1 MEHEKRLKAGEKM
14 PFKKVI
20 YCNIGNPQSLEQKPI
35 TFHRQVLSL
44 VDYPELLS
52 NKAALS
58 AYPDDAVARA
68 KAYLAAIPGGTGAYS
83 ESQGVAVVR
92 QEVANFIGER
102 DGFAASA
109 SNVFLTDG
117 ASPAVQ
123 MLIRSLIRNE
133 KDTIMIPIPQV
144 QHSLL
149 VVLLFSPC

>member
-44 VDYPELLS
+44 VDYPELLA
-52 NKAALS
+52 NKTALS
-58 AYPDDAVARA
+58 AFPDDAVARA
-68 KAYLAAIPGGTGAYS
+68 KAYLAGIPGGTGAYS

-92 QEVANFIGER
+92 QEVANFITER
-102 DGFAASA
+102 DGFAASPGD
-109 SNVFLTDG
+109 VFLTDG

-123 MLIRSLIRNE
+123 MLIRSLIRHD

-144 QHSLL
+144 CL
-149 VVLLFSPC
+149 